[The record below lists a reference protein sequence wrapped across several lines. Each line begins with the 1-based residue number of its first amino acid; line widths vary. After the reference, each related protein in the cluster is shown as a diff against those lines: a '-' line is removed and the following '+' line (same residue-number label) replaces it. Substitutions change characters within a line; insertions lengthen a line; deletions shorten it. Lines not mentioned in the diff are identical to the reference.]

1 MLCMKQ
7 KKELEILYNTDIIMT
22 EERIKIGLRI
32 FSEGKEWTLEPEEKR
47 DDTMWE
53 HTAKCP
59 HCKKSITIIKWIYK
73 IIEFKNLD

>member
-32 FSEGKEWTLEPEEKR
+32 FSEGKESWEKKKERILEKLIRKGEKFIR
-47 DDTMWE
+47 DSIKNWE
-53 HTAKCP
+53 N
-59 HCKKSITIIKWIYK
+59 KKK
-73 IIEFKNLD
+73 